1 MSKSTCKYIIF
12 VLMLFA
18 GYLLLLPDRSI
29 CKENNRIAV
38 IISKRIRP
46 YLDILDGINSEMT
59 DNSNKIELFFLSDS
73 DNNKKIYIQLLS
85 KEYDLCVAIG
95 PEAAKLIWPVNEK
108 LKTLKLYTAVLDPDT
123 IIKNNP
129 EACGISL
136 RIPVAIQTLEIA
148 RSFPEIKSIGL
159 IFDADHNQWFYKKA
173 AKAAINNGI
182 KIIPLCIKSK
192 GQIPKIIK
200 DNWKRIDC
208 IWMIPDRT
216 IISEKIIQ
224 YIIKQGIYNG
234 KGVIGYNSFFIKSG
248 AFFAFEF
255 NYKKLGIQTG
265 KKIKSYLGNG
275 ICNPESPLFNKIV
288 NHKMVFKIGIRI
300 KKQ

>member
-95 PEAAKLIWPVNEK
+95 PEAAELIWPVNKK

-123 IIKNNP
+123 ILKNNP

-173 AKAAINNGI
+173 AKAAINHGI
-182 KIIPLCIKSK
+182 KIIPLYVNSK
-192 GQIPKIIK
+192 TQIPKIIK